1 MLERIRTI
9 VLAGLGAGVITKEK
23 AEAITNRLVEQG
35 KLTADEGKQLLND
48 LLKSGGQQWK
58 DVQAGVTNAVRKALN
73 SANVARANDLEE
85 IGRGQEKLE
94 QRMAMLED
102 ALERIRASDTSTPD
116 DSESDQGASDEA

>member
-35 KLTADEGKQLLND
+35 NLTADEGKQLLSD
-48 LLKSGGQQWK
+48 LLKSGGQQWE

-102 ALERIRASDTSTPD
+102 AIERIRTPD
-116 DSESDQGASDEA
+116 KNASEDNASDEA